1 MDNISKRLLSGA
13 AKSGRVSNAYLF
25 AGADTGELLE
35 EAKLFAKELNCSP
48 HDLLTLSHDGKSI
61 KIDEIRQI
69 TDFVRFGPIGEGWKV
84 IIIHGADKMTEEASN
99 SFLKTLEEPLER
111 IVFILTTDRESKILK
126 TISSRCQKVL
136 WYAEKPVNDPAI
148 DELTDRILNINK
160 LSIPQAMALSDELS
174 IEPDLAEK
182 LNSVLYSYQKK
193 TGSSSGERLLM
204 SKEIFKALR
213 GLERNANKRLALDSM
228 FLSLKEAGGN

>member
-1 MDNISKRLLSGA
+1 LDNISKRLLSGA

-25 AGADTGELLE
+25 AGADTEELLE
-35 EAKLFAKELNCSP
+35 EAKLFAKELNCTS
-48 HDLLTLSHDGKSI
+48 HDLLTLFPEGKSI

-69 TDFVRFGPIGEGWKV
+69 TEFVRFGPVGDGWKV

-111 IVFILTTDRESKILK
+111 IVFILTTDRESKMLK
-126 TISSRCQKVL
+126 TISSRCQKIL
-136 WYAEKPVNDPAI
+136 FYAEKQVNDPAI
-148 DELTDRILNINK
+148 DELTDKILNINN
-160 LSIPQAMALSDELS
+160 LSIPQAMAMSEELS
-174 IEPDLAEK
+174 GDKDLAET

-193 TGSSSGERLLM
+193 TGPSSGQKLLM
-204 SKEIFKALR
+204 SKEIFRAIR